1 MRVLGIHSPIGPAGE
16 PGTEGGRVPPA
27 ENE

>member
-1 MRVLGIHSPIGPAGE
+1 VLGIHSPIGPAGE